1 MDGMCARRCKD
12 SLGKAALAVA
22 TSGRYVA
29 ASVDGV
35 VGRQILAC
43 GIRAHANGDPITDPS
58 PVYCIALDH
67 TELYREVTYIRP
79 ALLLVAAALI
89 MIANV

>member
-1 MDGMCARRCKD
+1 MCVCRCKD
-12 SLGKAALAVA
+12 SLGNAALGVA
-22 TSGRYVA
+22 TSGRYAA
-29 ASVDGV
+29 ASIDGV

-43 GIRAHANGDPITDPS
+43 GIRARANGDPITGPS

-79 ALLLVAAALI
+79 VLLLVGAALI